1 MYNICRLQGIRILL
15 IYRLH
20 ELPYYQ
26 RHTLY
31 PLDLFLGPHQLPLK
45 TPAILL
51 GLNFLTKACDD
62 YSPLLIFDVLL
73 LQIYVSTDEL
83 GGRQKLDK
91 LLSLLEMS
99 LKLL

>member
-1 MYNICRLQGIRILL
+1 MYNICRIQGIRILL

-20 ELPYYQ
+20 ELPYHQ

-51 GLNFLTKACDD
+51 GLG
-62 YSPLLIFDVLL
+62 LLI
-73 LQIYVSTDEL
+73 
-83 GGRQKLDK
+83 KLVAITH
-91 LLSLLEMS
+91 LCSSLMYSSCRFMYLPMS
-99 LKLL
+99 